1 MTKKVLS
8 KEEQQEGQKKF
19 EEAQARY
26 NATHNTDIVW
36 FELMPLFREAIGP
49 SILKQ
54 NKNNFVQ
61 DFEDKIAEGV
71 INLVTRYIKN
81 PDYNYNSL
89 ATLAY
94 WAAKFVSFRED
105 VKNYEQASS
114 YEELE
119 EKRLRQEHITE
130 EF

>member
-1 MTKKVLS
+1 MTKKLLS
-8 KEEQQEGQKKF
+8 TSEQRKAQKHF
-19 EEAQARY
+19 EDAQARY
-26 NATHNTDIVW
+26 NATHDPNIVW
-36 FELMPLFREAIGP
+36 FELVPLFRSAIRS

-54 NKNNFVQ
+54 NKGNFVQ
-61 DFEDKIAEGV
+61 DFEDKVNEGV
-71 INLVTRYIKN
+71 LNLASRYLKN
-81 PDYNYNSL
+81 PDYNYRSL
-89 ATLAY
+89 PTLVY
-94 WAAKFVSFRED
+94 WAAKYVCFKED